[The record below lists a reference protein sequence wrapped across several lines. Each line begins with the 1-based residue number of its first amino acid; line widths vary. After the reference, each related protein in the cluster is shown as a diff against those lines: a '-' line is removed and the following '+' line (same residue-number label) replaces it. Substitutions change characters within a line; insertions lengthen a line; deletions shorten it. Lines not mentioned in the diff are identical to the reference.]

1 MITKDEL
8 RAIIK
13 DVVRELQQERQEQ
26 LSGRLQKAREAREAK
41 RAERAV
47 GPRSVVLPKMTM
59 IALAA
64 LRDVEPA
71 KAPAWRARLIEV
83 TGAKPESARKII
95 DRAVPRLIEA
105 GMIENTLPQGFR
117 TVGQKDVGASA
128 DLP

>member
-59 IALAA
+59 IA
-64 LRDVEPA
+64 
-71 KAPAWRARLIEV
+71 WRARLIEV
-83 TGAKPESARKII
+83 TGSKPESARKII

-117 TVGQKDVGASA
+117 TVGQKDVGASD